1 MKHICTILLTALFM
15 GVIGFPVYSQ
25 ENPDRFVMENQ
36 RRDVA
41 QLASPQDPNRLER
54 EEQDKVKIKVSENRL
69 IIENLPK
76 DEILD
81 IYNIMGVKVYSRHV
95 KAGTNEY
102 TLSLSKGYYILKIG
116 KITKKIA
123 IR

>member
-1 MKHICTILLTALFM
+1 M

-102 TLSLSKGYYILKIG
+102 TLSLPKGYYILKIG
-116 KITKKIA
+116 KITKKVA
-123 IR
+123 LR